1 MSKHTDLRSEDI
13 VPPDDTLPLSARAV
27 RLPERAETKRTS
39 YGRKRTVSQQVVGTT
54 NCYSYFGLFA
64 SKI

>member
-54 NCYSYFGLFA
+54 Y
-64 SKI
+64 